1 MAASGGPKL
10 PKGKIA
16 GVQTRYV
23 IVAVMGV
30 VAFLVYR
37 HFKGQQS
44 TSAGSTSVPQP
55 ANAGLPAPQDSTG
68 GGASGMGGGDPLAN
82 LADTLA
88 AQTNALYSIGA
99 TLQGQQPATNT
110 TNNYYPSVAP
120 GPPESSSG
128 ANTSIP
134 ASASTPTTPP
144 TSHPPTVTQYL
155 SETSSTLDNIPWN
168 TTPTQPLIGGTLTL
182 PQFATGG
189 GGHLTNP
196 VPPTP
201 NYGGTVPLT
210 PQQIRDRNRRQQQ

>member
-1 MAASGGPKL
+1 MPAL

-55 ANAGLPAPQDSTG
+55 ADAGLPAPQDSTG
-68 GGASGMGGGDPLAN
+68 GGASGMGADPLAN

-88 AQTNALYSIGA
+88 AQTNALYSIGQ
-99 TLQGQQPATNT
+99 TLQQQQPTTNTT
-110 TNNYYPSVAP
+110 TNNYYPSTGQPNSGGGNTSPLDILPQPTQPHTSFP
-120 GPPESSSG
+120 GPPVQDYLTQ
-128 ANTSIP
+128 TS
-134 ASASTPTTPP
+134 AA
-144 TSHPPTVTQYL
+144 
-155 SETSSTLDNIPWN
+155 LDTAFGDN
-168 TTPTQPLIGGTLTL
+168 TTTQPLIGGTLTI
-182 PQFATGG
+182 PQFGTGG

-196 VPPTP
+196 VTPPPST
-201 NYGGTVPLT
+201 NYGGNTGLT
-210 PQQIRDRNRRQQQ
+210 QEQIRDRNRRQLQ